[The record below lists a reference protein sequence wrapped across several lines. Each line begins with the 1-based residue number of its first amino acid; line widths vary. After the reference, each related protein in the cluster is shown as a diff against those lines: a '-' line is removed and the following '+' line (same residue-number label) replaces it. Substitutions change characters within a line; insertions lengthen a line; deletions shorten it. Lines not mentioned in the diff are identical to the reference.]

1 MSLSPQTLGI
11 VVGGLVPAVG
21 YSVFALGTKLAAQA
35 GLGAGPLLVLTG
47 FACAA
52 TGAAFWWLLPSN
64 IDVPSSLWGLMAGF
78 AWAVGT
84 GFVSF
89 ALLKWGVPISK
100 LNPLYNT
107 NTLITV
113 VLGLIVFSEWKQVNP
128 LTLVSGAALILLG
141 SLLVSRA

>member
-11 VVGGLVPAVG
+11 LVGGLVPAVG

-47 FACAA
+47 FACAI
-52 TGAAFWWLLPSN
+52 TGAGFWWLLPSA
-64 IDVPSSLWGLMAGF
+64 IDLRSGTWGLVAGF
-78 AWAVGT
+78 AWALGT
-84 GFVSF
+84 GLVSF

-100 LNPLYNT
+100 LNPIYNT

-113 VLGLIVFSEWKQVNP
+113 VLGLVVFSEWKQVNP
-128 LTLVSGAALILLG
+128 LTLVGGAVLILLG
-141 SLLVSRA
+141 SLLVSTS

>member
-1 MSLSPQTLGI
+1 MSLSPQSLGL

-47 FACAA
+47 LACTV
-52 TGAAFWWLLPSN
+52 TGVAFWWLLPSVFEWRAG
-64 IDVPSSLWGLMAGF
+64 IWGLVAGF

-84 GFVSF
+84 GLVSF

-113 VLGLIVFSEWKQVNP
+113 VLGLVLFSEWKQAQP
-128 LTLVSGAALILLG
+128 LPLVGGALLILAG